1 MTVVLIL
8 GVLSA
13 LLFIVSAFIAIVR
26 KTVGVNIVS
35 ALLLVAATGLLVA
48 VSTLN
53 DGFTVFV
60 MISAI
65 VLLVAGIVLAVLERN
80 ATQKIGHG
88 LSAIGVGVFILAAI
102 FGTPAIQS
110 ILGDAAEQNAALDLS
125 TQVSEARAA
134 ATNRS
139 NLPPPVADAS
149 AVVPVG
155 FEQQTAP
162 SVAQPEPTIAPTPF
176 TFELPTPVPP
186 ICNGIVN
193 ANLNFREAPD
203 VNADRIDVIPEGAV
217 INIYER
223 DETGEWLRTILD
235 NRSGWISASIVTID
249 GDC

>member
-1 MTVVLIL
+1 
-8 GVLSA
+8 
-13 LLFIVSAFIAIVR
+13 
-26 KTVGVNIVS
+26 KTVGVNFLS
-35 ALLLVAATGLLVA
+35 GLLLVAATGLLVA
-48 VSTLN
+48 VSTLD

-60 MISAI
+60 MIAGV
-65 VLLVAGIVLAVLERN
+65 VLLIAGAVLIPMERN

-88 LSAIGVGVFILAAI
+88 LSAIGVGIFILAAV
-102 FGTPAIQS
+102 FATPIIQNS
-110 ILGDAAEQNAALDLS
+110 LAGAAEQNAALDLS
-125 TQVSEARAA
+125 TRVAEARAA

-162 SVAQPEPTIAPTPF
+162 SVMQPEPTLAPTPF
-176 TFELPTPVPP
+176 AFELPTPVPA

-223 DETGEWLRTILD
+223 DDSGEWLRTILD
-235 NRSGWISASIVTID
+235 NRSGWVSASIVTVD